1 MSAIET
7 DNYSSESFNNVATF
21 QTRRDDQG
29 KQPNKTTRRLGNNT
43 TGTIRE
49 DNTIAIRL
57 YDTDV
62 FTIDMNDYITLNTG
76 GHKTATTKQ
85 RMNQYL
91 DNHTVF
97 QKRGEWFVW
106 DMQADKIH
114 EFFDG
119 IAFNIA

>member
-1 MSAIET
+1 MI
-7 DNYSSESFNNVATF
+7 
-21 QTRRDDQG
+21 RG

-91 DNHTVF
+91 DNHRVF

-119 IAFNIA
+119 IAFNS